1 MSFTIDRLH
10 AGARSII
17 ASHFLALSVR
27 DRYSRF
33 AISAPPQLV
42 AKYVDGIDFV
52 RDAVLGVHQT
62 TVRLEEPGALI
73 GVAHTAF
80 EGDVAEFG
88 VSVLPAH
95 RGQGLGSALLDRAVA
110 LARRRGMR
118 RLWMQFLAHNVPI
131 MRIARKVGM
140 RVVPHGVPRAR
151 ISTCPAG
158 SRAKQRNAIRVDVKS
173 RAATGSVARNEPA
186 VERHASRSS
195 CAARDAL
202 TASST
207 SIFAAEPARRPTPP
221 EGTSGSRSF
230 TARRRKAFRHAPGGR
245 RGASRSS

>member
-1 MSFTIDRLH
+1 MARRGPDGPAAASLAMSFTIDRLH
-10 AGARSII
+10 TGARSII

-33 AISAPPQLV
+33 AISASPQLV

-52 RDAVLGVHQT
+52 RDAVLGVHKT

-110 LARRRGMR
+110 LARSRGMR

-140 RVVPHGVPRAR
+140 RVVPHGVHACAHLDLSGQFAR
-151 ISTCPAG
+151 ET
-158 SRAKQRNAIRVDVKS
+158 
-173 RAATGSVARNEPA
+173 NET
-186 VERHASRSS
+186 R
-195 CAARDAL
+195 
-202 TASST
+202 
-207 SIFAAEPARRPTPP
+207 FAWT
-221 EGTSGSRSF
+221 
-230 TARRRKAFRHAPGGR
+230 
-245 RGASRSS
+245 